1 MTLNF
6 NHLVIFQK
14 VAEKGHFTRAAE
26 ELLISQP
33 AVSKQVHELEK
44 TLQQPLFT
52 RVGQKVYLTEAG
64 EVLAD
69 YANRIV
75 ALAVEAEA
83 VLQELQGLER
93 GRLAVGASTTIGTYL
108 LPELL
113 GRYKVHYPEIEIFID
128 VANTETI
135 QNDVR
140 VHKLEIGLI
149 EGDVLHPDLEY
160 RPWQPDELVLIAAP
174 RSEYGR
180 RGHIALKELFSPHFP
195 LISREPGSGT
205 RAVLESAFA
214 RHGVPSPHASM
225 ELGSPEA
232 IKRTVAAG
240 IGYAFVS
247 KSIIQHEVAAG
258 LLRQIPIEDFEV
270 HRTLFVVYASEKR
283 ISRAARAFVDL
294 IGIKF

>member
-75 ALAVEAEA
+75 ALASEAELA
-83 VLQELQGLER
+83 LQELHGLER
-93 GRLAVGASTTIGTYL
+93 GHLTVGASTTIGTYL
-108 LPELL
+108 LPDLL
-113 GRYKVHYPEIEIFID
+113 GRYKTEYPEIEIFID
-128 VANTETI
+128 VANTEVI
-135 QNDVR
+135 QQDVR
-140 VHKLEIGLI
+140 THKLEIGLL

-160 RPWQPDELVLIAAP
+160 RAWQPDELVLIAAP
-174 RSEYGR
+174 HSEYGR
-180 RGHIALKELFSPHFP
+180 KGHVALKELFSPHFP
-195 LISREPGSGT
+195 LISREPGSSM
-205 RAVLESAFA
+205 RAILENAFA
-214 RHGVPSPHASM
+214 RHGVAAPPPSM
-225 ELGSPEA
+225 ELGSLEA

-247 KSIIQHEVAAG
+247 KSIIQHELASG
-258 LLRQIPIEDFEV
+258 LLRQVLVEDFEV
-270 HRTLFVVYASEKR
+270 HRTFFVAYASEKR
-283 ISRAARAFVDL
+283 ISRAGRAFLEL
-294 IGIKF
+294 IGIKL